1 MKIVG
6 VGCGPGMLTGEA
18 ITAIAGATLVYGSR
32 RAIDLASAYI
42 AEGAEVHEIRDYG
55 SLRSLPDHAVV
66 LSTGDPMLAGL
77 GHLGGEVV
85 PGISSLQVAAA
96 RIHIP
101 IWRISVVTAHGRD
114 HEAAMKETVAEI
126 SRGKVVFLVA
136 DPDFDVRKMAAR
148 LIDAGDAIVIVLA
161 ENLGYPDERIVRG
174 SPADPPVPESDMFC
188 LVLGMLEQL

>member
-6 VGCGPGMLTGEA
+6 VGCGPGMLTETAISA
-18 ITAIAGATLVYGSR
+18 ITGATLVYGSR

-42 AEGAEVHEIRDYG
+42 AKGAEVHEIRDYG

-77 GHLGGEVV
+77 GYLGGEVV

-101 IWRISVVTAHGRD
+101 IRRISIVTAHGRD
-114 HEAAMKETVAEI
+114 HEAAMKETVGEI

-136 DPDFDVRKMAAR
+136 DPDFDVREMAAR
-148 LIDAGDAIVIVLA
+148 LIDAGDAIGIVLA
-161 ENLGYPDERIVRG
+161 ENLGYPEERIVRG
-174 SPADPPVPESDMFC
+174 SPADPPVPESGMFC
-188 LVLGMLEQL
+188 LVLGVLE